1 MLVTLKDILA
11 DAKANHYAVAAFNV
25 IENVMLRTVLETA
38 EAEEAPVII
47 MGLAAD
53 LEGAGWTYIAGLAKL
68 AAEYHSV
75 PVCLHLDHCHDL
87 DYIARAVEHGF
98 TGVMYDGSSL
108 PFEENVRM
116 TKAAV
121 DIAHPHGV
129 SVEAELG
136 HVGGMDLADKEHV
149 ESVLTEPEET
159 TKFVELTGVDALAVS
174 IGTGHGV
181 YRSEPTLNIERL
193 VELTHATD
201 VPLVMH
207 GGSGTPDD
215 QVREAVANGIT
226 KVNVFTEQRIA
237 MFRGLKEAAQMDR
250 IDPLPEDQFGPI
262 GRELSALVTE
272 KIQLLSSA
280 GRAWKSQ
287 PAVG

>member
-11 DAKANHYAVAAFNV
+11 DARANHYAVAAFNV

-38 EAEEAPVII
+38 EAKEAPVII

-53 LEGAGWTYIAGLAKL
+53 LKGAGWTYIAGLGKL
-68 AAEYHSV
+68 AAEYHNI
-75 PVCLHLDHCHDL
+75 PVCLHLDHCYDL
-87 DYIARAVEHGF
+87 DYIAQAVEYGF

-108 PFEENVRM
+108 PFEENVKM

-136 HVGGMDLADKEHV
+136 HVGGSNLAETRHV
-149 ESVLTEPEET
+149 ESILTEADEV

-181 YRSEPTLNIERL
+181 YRSTPTLNIERL
-193 VELTHATD
+193 AELTKATD

-215 QVREAVANGIT
+215 QVRSAVANGIT
-226 KVNVFTEQRIA
+226 KVNVFTEERMA
-237 MFRGLKEAAQMDR
+237 MFRGLKEAAKIQR
-250 IDPLPEDQFGPI
+250 VDPLPEDMFGPI
-262 GRELSALVTE
+262 RNALSSLVAE
-272 KIQLLSSA
+272 KIELLSSD
-280 GRAWKSQ
+280 GRAALTIAES
-287 PAVG
+287 

>member
-11 DAKANHYAVAAFNV
+11 DAQANHYAVGSFHV
-25 IENVMLRTVLETA
+25 VENVMLRTVLETA
-38 EAEEAPVII
+38 EAKEAPVIV
-47 MGLAAD
+47 MGYGPD

-68 AAEYHSV
+68 AAEYHNI
-75 PVCLHLDHCHDL
+75 PICLHLDHCYDL
-87 DYIARAVEHGF
+87 DVIARAVDYGF

-108 PFEENVRM
+108 PFDENVKM

-136 HVGGMDLADKEHV
+136 HVGGSNLAETQHV
-149 ESVLTEPEET
+149 ESILTEADEV

-174 IGTGHGV
+174 IGTGHGI

-193 VELTHATD
+193 VELTKATD

-215 QVREAVANGIT
+215 QVKNAVANGIT
-226 KVNVFTEQRIA
+226 KVNIFAEQRMA
-237 MFRGLKEAAQMDR
+237 MFRGLKEAARIER
-250 IDPLPEDQFGPI
+250 IDPLPQDQFGPI
-262 GRELSALVTE
+262 KSALSELVGK
-272 KIQLLSSA
+272 KIELLSSD
-280 GRAWKSQ
+280 GRAALTIAHS
-287 PAVG
+287 

>member
-11 DAKANHYAVAAFNV
+11 NTRSNHYAVGAFNV
-25 IENVMLRTVLETA
+25 VENVMLRTVLETA
-38 EAEEAPVII
+38 EAKESPVIL
-47 MGLAAD
+47 MCLEAD
-53 LEGAGWTYIAGLAKL
+53 LQGAGWTYIAGLAKL
-68 AAEYHSV
+68 AAEYHRI
-75 PVCLHLDHCHDL
+75 PVCLHLDHCYDL
-87 DYIARAVEHGF
+87 DFIAQAVDHGF

-108 PFEENVRM
+108 PFNQNVKM
-116 TKAAV
+116 TKTAV

-136 HVGGMDLADKEHV
+136 HVGGSNLAETRHV
-149 ESVLTEPEET
+149 ESILTEADEV

-181 YRSEPTLNIERL
+181 YRSTPTLNIERL
-193 VELTHATD
+193 VELTKATD

-215 QVREAVANGIT
+215 QVRDAVAHGIT
-226 KVNVFTEQRIA
+226 KVNVFTEERMA
-237 MFRGLKEAAQMDR
+237 MFRGLKEAARMER

-262 GRELSALVTE
+262 GKALSDLVTE
-272 KIQLLSSA
+272 KIELLSSD
-280 GRAWKSQ
+280 GRAALTIAES
-287 PAVG
+287 

>member
-1 MLVTLKDILA
+1 MLVTLKDILT
-11 DAKANHYAVAAFNV
+11 DARDNHYAVGAFNV
-25 IENVMLRTVLETA
+25 IEDVMLRTVLETA
-38 EAEEAPVII
+38 QAKDAPVIV

-68 AAEYHSV
+68 AADYHEI
-75 PVCLHLDHCHDL
+75 PICLHLDHCYDL
-87 DYIARAVEHGF
+87 DYIKQAVDYGF

-108 PFEENVRM
+108 SFEENVKM

-136 HVGGMDLADKEHV
+136 HVGGSDLAETQHV
-149 ESVLTEPEET
+149 ESVLTEPDEV

-181 YRSEPTLNIERL
+181 YRSEPVLNIERL
-193 VELTHATD
+193 VELTQATD

-215 QVREAVANGIT
+215 QVRNAVASGIT
-226 KVNVFTEQRIA
+226 KVNVFTEERMA
-237 MFRGLKEAAQMDR
+237 MFRGLKEAAKMDR

-262 GRELSALVTE
+262 RRSLSDLVGQ
-272 KIQLLSSA
+272 KIELLSSD
-280 GRAWKSQ
+280 GRAALTIADK
-287 PAVG
+287 

>member
-11 DAKANHYAVAAFNV
+11 DARANHYAVAAFNV

-38 EAEEAPVII
+38 EAKEAPVIL
-47 MGLAAD
+47 MCLAAD

-68 AAEYHSV
+68 AAEYHNI
-75 PVCLHLDHCHDL
+75 PVCLHLDHCYDL
-87 DYIARAVEHGF
+87 DYIRQAVDHGF

-108 PFEENVRM
+108 PFDQNVKM
-116 TKAAV
+116 TRAAV

-136 HVGGMDLADKEHV
+136 HVGGSNLAETRHV
-149 ESVLTEPEET
+149 ESVLTEADEV

-181 YRSEPTLNIERL
+181 YRSTPTLNIERL
-193 VELTHATD
+193 VELSRAAD

-215 QVREAVANGIT
+215 QVKNAVANGIT
-226 KVNVFTEQRIA
+226 KVNVFTEERMA
-237 MFRGLKEAAQMDR
+237 MFRGLKEAAKLQR
-250 IDPLPEDQFGPI
+250 VDPLPEDQFGPI
-262 GRELSALVTE
+262 SRALADLVAE
-272 KIQLLSSA
+272 KIELLSSD
-280 GRAWKSQ
+280 GRAALTIANS
-287 PAVG
+287 

>member
-11 DAKANHYAVAAFNV
+11 DARDNHYAVGAFNV

-38 EAEEAPVII
+38 EAKEAPVIV

-68 AAEYHSV
+68 AAEYHNI
-75 PVCLHLDHCHDL
+75 PVCLHLDHCYDL
-87 DYIARAVEHGF
+87 DYIRQAVDHGF

-108 PFEENVRM
+108 PFDQNVKM
-116 TKAAV
+116 TRAAV

-136 HVGGMDLADKEHV
+136 HVGGSNLAETRHV
-149 ESVLTEPEET
+149 ESVLTEADEV

-181 YRSEPTLNIERL
+181 YRSTPTLNIERL
-193 VELTHATD
+193 VELSRAAD

-215 QVREAVANGIT
+215 QVKNAVANGIT
-226 KVNVFTEQRIA
+226 KVNVFTEERMA
-237 MFRGLKEAAQMDR
+237 MFRGLKEAAKLQR
-250 IDPLPEDQFGPI
+250 VDPLPEDQFGPI
-262 GRELSALVTE
+262 SRALADLVAE
-272 KIQLLSSA
+272 KIELLSSD
-280 GRAWKSQ
+280 GRAALTIANS
-287 PAVG
+287 

>member
-1 MLVTLKDILA
+1 MLVTLKDILK
-11 DAKANHYAVAAFNV
+11 DARDNHYAVGAFHV
-25 IENVMLRTVLETA
+25 VENVMLRTVLETA
-38 EAEEAPVII
+38 EAKEAPVIV
-47 MGLAAD
+47 MGFGPD

-68 AAEYHSV
+68 AAKYHHI
-75 PVCLHLDHCHDL
+75 PICLHLDHCYDL
-87 DYIARAVEHGF
+87 DCIAQAVDYGF

-108 PFEENVRM
+108 PFEENVKM
-116 TKAAV
+116 TRAAV

-136 HVGGMDLADKEHV
+136 HVGGSNLAETQHV
-149 ESVLTEPEET
+149 ESILTEADEV

-174 IGTGHGV
+174 IGTGHGI

-193 VELTHATD
+193 VELTKATD

-215 QVREAVANGIT
+215 QVRNAVANGIT
-226 KVNVFTEQRIA
+226 KVNIFAEERMA
-237 MFRGLKEAAQMDR
+237 MFRGLKEAAKMER

-262 GRELSALVTE
+262 SRALSDLVAK
-272 KIQLLSSA
+272 KIELLSSD
-280 GRAWKSQ
+280 GRAALTIADS
-287 PAVG
+287 

>member
-11 DAKANHYAVAAFNV
+11 DAQANHYAVGSFHV
-25 IENVMLRTVLETA
+25 VENVMLRTVLETA
-38 EAEEAPVII
+38 EAKEAPVIV
-47 MGLAAD
+47 MGFGPD

-68 AAEYHSV
+68 AAEYHNI
-75 PVCLHLDHCHDL
+75 PICLHLDHCYDL
-87 DYIARAVEHGF
+87 DCIAYAVDYGF

-108 PFEENVRM
+108 PFEENVKM

-136 HVGGMDLADKEHV
+136 HVGGSNLAETQHV
-149 ESVLTEPEET
+149 ESILTEADEV

-174 IGTGHGV
+174 IGTGHGI

-193 VELTHATD
+193 VELTKATD

-215 QVREAVANGIT
+215 QVRNAVANGIT
-226 KVNVFTEQRIA
+226 KVNIFAEQRMA
-237 MFRGLKEAAQMDR
+237 MFRGLKEAAKIQR

-262 GRELSALVTE
+262 SRALSDLVAE
-272 KIQLLSSA
+272 KIELLSSD
-280 GRAWKSQ
+280 GRAALTIAES
-287 PAVG
+287 

>member
-11 DAKANHYAVAAFNV
+11 DARDNHYAVGAFNV

-38 EAEEAPVII
+38 EAKEAPVIV

-68 AAEYHSV
+68 AAEYHNI
-75 PVCLHLDHCHDL
+75 PVCLHLDHCYDL
-87 DYIARAVEHGF
+87 DYIRQAVDHGF

-108 PFEENVRM
+108 PFDQNVKM
-116 TKAAV
+116 TRAAV

-136 HVGGMDLADKEHV
+136 HVGGSNLAETRHV
-149 ESVLTEPEET
+149 ESVLTEADEV

-181 YRSEPTLNIERL
+181 YRSTPTLNIERL
-193 VELTHATD
+193 VELSRAAD

-215 QVREAVANGIT
+215 QVKNAVANGIT
-226 KVNVFTEQRIA
+226 KVNVFTEERMA
-237 MFRGLKEAAQMDR
+237 MFRGLKEAAKLQR
-250 IDPLPEDQFGPI
+250 VDPLPEDQFGPI
-262 GRELSALVTE
+262 SRALADLVAE
-272 KIQLLSSA
+272 KIELLSSV
-280 GRAWKSQ
+280 GRAALTIANS
-287 PAVG
+287 

>member
-1 MLVTLKDILA
+1 MLVTLKDILK
-11 DAKANHYAVAAFNV
+11 DARDNHYAVGSFHV
-25 IENVMLRTVLETA
+25 VENVMLRTVLETA
-38 EAEEAPVII
+38 EAKEAPVIV
-47 MGLAAD
+47 MGYGPD

-68 AAEYHSV
+68 AAEYHSI
-75 PVCLHLDHCHDL
+75 PVCLHLDHCYDL
-87 DYIARAVEHGF
+87 DCIAYAVDYGF

-108 PFEENVRM
+108 PFEENVKM
-116 TKAAV
+116 TKSAV

-136 HVGGMDLADKEHV
+136 HVGGSNLAETQHV
-149 ESVLTEPEET
+149 ESILTEADEV

-174 IGTGHGV
+174 IGTGHGI

-193 VELTHATD
+193 VELTKATD

-215 QVREAVANGIT
+215 QVRNAVANGIT
-226 KVNVFTEQRIA
+226 KVNIFAEQRMA
-237 MFRGLKEAAQMDR
+237 MFRGLKEAAKIQR

-262 GRELSALVTE
+262 SRALSDLVAE
-272 KIQLLSSA
+272 KIELLSSD
-280 GRAWKSQ
+280 GRAALTIAES
-287 PAVG
+287 

>member
-1 MLVTLKDILA
+1 MLVTLKDILT
-11 DAKANHYAVAAFNV
+11 DARDNHYAVGAFNV
-25 IENVMLRTVLETA
+25 VENVMLRTVLETA
-38 EAEEAPVII
+38 VEKQAPII
-47 MGLAAD
+47 VMGLAAD

-68 AAEYHSV
+68 AAEYHDI
-75 PVCLHLDHCHDL
+75 PICLHLDHCYDL
-87 DYIARAVEHGF
+87 DFIKQAVEHGF

-108 PFEENVRM
+108 PFEENVKM
-116 TKAAV
+116 TKTAC

-136 HVGGMDLADKEHV
+136 HVGGSDLAETQHV
-149 ESVLTEPEET
+149 ESILTEADEV

-193 VELTHATD
+193 AELTQATD

-215 QVREAVANGIT
+215 QVKNAVANGIT
-226 KVNVFTEQRIA
+226 KVNVFTEERMA
-237 MFRGLKEAAQMDR
+237 MFRGLKEAAKMDR

-262 GRELSALVTE
+262 SRELSALVGE
-272 KIQLLSSA
+272 KIELLSSD
-280 GRAWKSQ
+280 GRAALTIANS
-287 PAVG
+287 

>member
-11 DAKANHYAVAAFNV
+11 DARANHYAVGAFNV
-25 IENVMLRTVLETA
+25 IEDIMLRTVLETA
-38 EAEEAPVII
+38 EAQEAPVIV

-53 LEGAGWTYIAGLAKL
+53 LEGAGWVYIAGLAKL
-68 AAEYHSV
+68 AAEYHNI
-75 PVCLHLDHCHDL
+75 PVCLHLDHCYDL
-87 DYIARAVEHGF
+87 DYIAQAVDHGF

-108 PFEENVRM
+108 PFDENVKM

-136 HVGGMDLADKEHV
+136 HVGGSDLAETRHV
-149 ESVLTEPEET
+149 ESILTEADEV

-193 VELTHATD
+193 VELTEATD

-215 QVREAVANGIT
+215 QVRNAVANGIT
-226 KVNVFTEQRIA
+226 KVNVFTEQRMA
-237 MFRGLKEAAQMDR
+237 MFRGLKEAAKMER
-250 IDPLPEDQFGPI
+250 VDPLPEDQFGPI
-262 GRELSALVTE
+262 RKALSDLVAEKIELLSAD
-272 KIQLLSSA
+272 
-280 GRAWKSQ
+280 GRAALTIADS
-287 PAVG
+287 

>member
-11 DAKANHYAVAAFNV
+11 DARDNHYAVGAFNV

-38 EAEEAPVII
+38 EAKEAPVII

-53 LEGAGWTYIAGLAKL
+53 LEGPGWTYIAGLAKL
-68 AAEYHSV
+68 AAEYHNI
-75 PVCLHLDHCHDL
+75 PVCLHLDHCYDL
-87 DYIARAVEHGF
+87 DYIRQAVDHGF

-108 PFEENVRM
+108 PFEENVKM

-136 HVGGMDLADKEHV
+136 HVGGSNLTETQHV
-149 ESVLTEPEET
+149 ESILTEADEV

-181 YRSEPTLNIERL
+181 YRSTPTLNIERL
-193 VELTHATD
+193 VELTQATD
-201 VPLVMH
+201 IPLVMH

-215 QVREAVANGIT
+215 QVRNAVANGIT
-226 KVNVFTEQRIA
+226 KVNVFTEERMA
-237 MFRGLKEAAQMDR
+237 MFRGLKEAAKIQR
-250 IDPLPEDQFGPI
+250 VAPLPEDQFGPI
-262 GRELSALVTE
+262 RSALSDLVAE
-272 KIQLLSSA
+272 KINLLSSD
-280 GRAWKSQ
+280 GRAALTIAN
-287 PAVG
+287 P

>member
-11 DAKANHYAVAAFNV
+11 DARDNHYAVGAFNV

-38 EAEEAPVII
+38 EAKEAPVII

-53 LEGAGWTYIAGLAKL
+53 LEGPGWTYIAGLAKL
-68 AAEYHSV
+68 AAEYHNI
-75 PVCLHLDHCHDL
+75 PVCLHLDHCYDL
-87 DYIARAVEHGF
+87 DYIRQAVDHGF

-108 PFEENVRM
+108 PFEENVKM

-136 HVGGMDLADKEHV
+136 HVGGSNLTETQHV
-149 ESVLTEPEET
+149 ESILTEADEV

-181 YRSEPTLNIERL
+181 YRSTPTLNIERL
-193 VELTHATD
+193 VELTQATD
-201 VPLVMH
+201 IPLVMH

-215 QVREAVANGIT
+215 QVRNAVANGIT
-226 KVNVFTEQRIA
+226 KVNVFTEERMA
-237 MFRGLKEAAQMDR
+237 MFRGLKEAAKIQR
-250 IDPLPEDQFGPI
+250 VDPLPEDQFGPI
-262 GRELSALVTE
+262 RSALSDLVAE
-272 KIQLLSSA
+272 KINLLSSD
-280 GRAWKSQ
+280 GRAALTIAN
-287 PAVG
+287 P

>member
-1 MLVTLKDILA
+1 MLVTLKDILK
-11 DAKANHYAVAAFNV
+11 DAQANHYAVGSFHV
-25 IENVMLRTVLETA
+25 VENVMLRTVLETA
-38 EAEEAPVII
+38 EAKEAPVIV
-47 MGLAAD
+47 MGFGPD

-68 AAEYHSV
+68 AAEYHNI
-75 PVCLHLDHCHDL
+75 PICLHLDHCYDL
-87 DYIARAVEHGF
+87 DVIARAVDYGF

-108 PFEENVRM
+108 PFEENVKM

-136 HVGGMDLADKEHV
+136 HVGGSNLAETRHV
-149 ESVLTEPEET
+149 ESILTEADEV
-159 TKFVELTGVDALAVS
+159 TKFVDFTGVDALAVS
-174 IGTGHGV
+174 IGTGHGI

-193 VELTHATD
+193 VELTKATD

-215 QVREAVANGIT
+215 QVKSAVANGIT
-226 KVNVFTEQRIA
+226 KVNIFAEQRMA
-237 MFRGLKEAAQMDR
+237 MFRGLKEAAKIQR

-262 GRELSALVTE
+262 SRALSDLVAK
-272 KIQLLSSA
+272 KIELLSSD
-280 GRAWKSQ
+280 GRAALTIADS
-287 PAVG
+287 

>member
-1 MLVTLKDILA
+1 MLVTLKDILT
-11 DAKANHYAVAAFNV
+11 DARDNHYAVAAFNV

-38 EAEEAPVII
+38 VEKQAPVIV

-68 AAEYHSV
+68 AAEYHDI
-75 PVCLHLDHCHDL
+75 PICLHLDHCYDL
-87 DYIARAVEHGF
+87 EYIKQAVDYGF

-108 PFEENVRM
+108 SFEENVKM

-136 HVGGMDLADKEHV
+136 HVGGSDLAETQHV
-149 ESVLTEPEET
+149 ESVLTEADEV

-181 YRSEPTLNIERL
+181 YRCEPVLNIERL
-193 VELTHATD
+193 VELTKATD

-207 GGSGTPDD
+207 GGSGTPGD
-215 QVREAVANGIT
+215 QVINAVANGIT
-226 KVNVFTEQRIA
+226 KVNVFTEERMA
-237 MFRGLKEAAQMDR
+237 MFRGLKQAAKIDR

-262 GRELSALVTE
+262 IRELSALVGE
-272 KIQLLSSA
+272 KIELLSSD
-280 GRAWKSQ
+280 GRAALTIADK
-287 PAVG
+287 

>member
-1 MLVTLKDILA
+1 MLVTLKDILK
-11 DAKANHYAVAAFNV
+11 DAQANHYAVGSFHV
-25 IENVMLRTVLETA
+25 VENVMLRTVLETA
-38 EAEEAPVII
+38 EAKEAPVIV
-47 MGLAAD
+47 MGFGPD

-68 AAEYHSV
+68 AAEYHNI
-75 PVCLHLDHCHDL
+75 PICLHLDHCYDL
-87 DYIARAVEHGF
+87 DVIARAVDYGF

-108 PFEENVRM
+108 PFEENVKM

-136 HVGGMDLADKEHV
+136 HVGGSNLAETRHV
-149 ESVLTEPEET
+149 ESILTEADEV

-174 IGTGHGV
+174 IGTGHGI

-193 VELTHATD
+193 VELTKATD

-215 QVREAVANGIT
+215 QVKSAVANGIT
-226 KVNVFTEQRIA
+226 KVNIFAEQRMA
-237 MFRGLKEAAQMDR
+237 MFRGLKEAAKIQR

-262 GRELSALVTE
+262 SRALSDLVAK
-272 KIQLLSSA
+272 KIELLSSD
-280 GRAWKSQ
+280 GRAALTIADS
-287 PAVG
+287 